1 MRFKQA
7 IKFFFRLFGIEIF
20 NNLKINEDFKNDYEI
35 LQKKQPRTI
44 LFTNSLLKIFSSNH
58 RFISSNPENAEKI
71 QPFIYFENPSKKKIN
86 LNSFKVSPV
95 VVSGFGATGSSSVIH
110 FLREQY
116 GFIDPK
122 PKGNTFEFRLIKDP
136 GGLMDLRRA
145 LKKNSYWNNYCYI
158 QDFINQTKVNSR
170 LNKSNFLTKLLW
182 PSELKYQSGFALGRL
197 TNDNFIRLTEK
208 FILELIDV
216 KHKFNWWNHY
226 RNLNF
231 YQELIQHVQNRFTK
245 SENNSFLVKIKD
257 LNEKDINCKFANYLD
272 QIFKFIVE
280 VYLKKYHWFDS
291 KTLSLDKFHL
301 LLDQGVLP
309 EEIDET
315 VKILPSDT
323 KIIVVSRDP
332 RDVYISSMSQNKL
345 ARNFPSDVEEFC
357 KIYKSQYQQFNNQKS
372 QNILH
377 LKFENWIFENK
388 KEIQRIESFLK
399 TKFTKNQKY
408 EGKFF
413 STDWS
418 KSRIGKWKK
427 YPDKSKMNYIRK
439 NFTDDIFYDNL

>member
-1 MRFKQA
+1 MKLKKI
-7 IKFFFRLFGIEIF
+7 IKFFLRLFGLEIF
-20 NNLKINEDFKNDYEI
+20 NNSKIDKEFIDNFEI
-35 LQKKQPRTI
+35 LKKKQSKI
-44 LFTNSLLKIFSSNH
+44 VLFINRLLKMLNSNH
-58 RFISSNPENAEKI
+58 ILISSNPESAEKM
-71 QPFIYFENPSKKKIN
+71 QPYIYSENPSKKQVN

-116 GFIDPK
+116 GFVDPK

-145 LKKNSYWNNYCYI
+145 LKKNSYWNNYSYI
-158 QDFINQTKVNSR
+158 HDFINQTKVNSR
-170 LNKSNFLTKLLW
+170 LSKSNFLTRFLW
-182 PSELKYQSGFALGRL
+182 PSELKYQQGFALDKL
-197 TNDNFIRLTEK
+197 TNNNFSDLTEK
-208 FILELIDV
+208 FIFELVDV

-231 YQELIQHVQNRFTK
+231 YQELIQHVQNKFTK

-257 LNEKDINCKFANYLD
+257 LDEEEMNNNFANYLD

-280 VYLKKYHWFDS
+280 VYLKKYHWFDT
-291 KTLSLDKFHL
+291 KTLSLNKFHL

-309 EEIDET
+309 EEIDESI
-315 VKILPSDT
+315 KILPEGT

-332 RDVYISSMSQNKL
+332 RDVYISSMSQNSL
-345 ARNFPSDVEEFC
+345 TRNFPSDVKEFC
-357 KIYKSQYQQFNNQKS
+357 KIYKTQYQHFNNQKS

-388 KEIQRIESFLK
+388 KEIQRIEDFLK
-399 TKFTKNQKY
+399 TKLNSNKKF

-413 STDWS
+413 SIEWS
-418 KSRIGKWKK
+418 KSRIGKWKN
-427 YPDKSKMNYIRK
+427 YQDKSKIEYIR
-439 NFTDDIFYDNL
+439 NSFSEEIFYD